1 MQIRL
6 PPRETLA
13 RSSNVP
19 MAEELEISVG
29 GVQYLLIPSQENF
42 LHNVTIENDFLALV
56 LVYTTSPGQVITKS
70 ALHRFRSEVLD
81 QDDVFRAEFFSNI
94 VFFGAKEKDL
104 RVERGALNEFDD
116 DHVKSQTFVA
126 GDAFSDI
133 APGPT
138 ETAACVQTLIDA
150 GAIIVGKVKLMAM
163 IMREEPLECVEFTAP
178 FNPRADGYQVPS
190 GSSHGSAAGISSYDW
205 LDFSVGS
212 DTNGSG
218 RKPASYNG
226 CFSIRPT
233 TGIMNVDGVVA
244 FFPQF
249 DMPVFF
255 GRDISRFTDFI
266 SVWYGDSPMLR
277 PPSQTRFKIVYP
289 RDYLPT
295 PNPQQSLLIE
305 NFVTGLESALGI
317 KRVPLSIAE
326 LWRREVPDGEEY
338 DDVAAYL
345 ETAGIYPFYY
355 DQYHN
360 LADFRNEYQEKFG
373 KPPDVA
379 KSVSKEERDEC
390 LRRCEVYR
398 DWLLKRVFKA
408 DDENC
413 ITIMPLPIEVGKPNY
428 RDSKLPPESLLP
440 GFSALHMSP
449 IMRAPEVTAPVTKR
463 EEPLPIAVSVIGAPD
478 SDGRQSGSNF
488 TPASHEYIGAYP
500 RPDWANLVNF
510 LASHEAQVGHAQ
522 SAHAQSESSLETFAL
537 LHDIKTGSITKFS
550 ASEAGLE
557 EFTAHR
563 PPSSSSLLFLRGF
576 ASPAWLIRTKEI
588 YEASEDF
595 YRCHLD
601 FAAFRTSGSRDFYT
615 VPSLPSSHAHVFQL
629 KIPTIFTRTVVPFSH
644 EPEDLETAR
653 RQEWDAM
660 KKYFQSFRRKA
671 RVSDSMVRK
680 WLILSK
686 RTCVLE
692 QNSGLTL
699 AKNSQRVFRDLGVQD
714 QEKISGKPFS
724 IQSSYRKLLIFPA
737 PVKTYLFRA
746 DISSSRA
753 TKQIGASN
761 PAFIVKSSTRKAAQN
776 ICHLPFE
783 YGAHLNRELA
793 SRDVMYALSELL
805 HFAASAEIQFLN
817 VLQKYMNHELSFV
830 GAPEIAHGHSI
841 SLLNLRYIKMQLS
854 SHSQSL
860 AEVASLLRNRS
871 SLDWPLV
878 TKDED
883 YGLATIADKTATL
896 QLQDFEYLLQRA
908 VMLSHECDQG
918 MATLANSSAL
928 EESRRHA
935 SMAVKVQRLTIIGT
949 IFIPLSFAC
958 SVWGMNVAELG
969 SGPKSISMWF
979 ATAGP
984 VLFIS
989 YVIYKWDTIVYYWN
1003 RRATGRKAEVGPA

>member
-1 MQIRL
+1 M
-6 PPRETLA
+6 
-13 RSSNVP
+13 
-19 MAEELEISVG
+19 
-29 GVQYLLIPSQENF
+29 
-42 LHNVTIENDFLALV
+42 
-56 LVYTTSPGQVITKS
+56 
-70 ALHRFRSEVLD
+70 
-81 QDDVFRAEFFSNI
+81 
-94 VFFGAKEKDL
+94 
-104 RVERGALNEFDD
+104 
-116 DHVKSQTFVA
+116 
-126 GDAFSDI
+126 
-133 APGPT
+133 
-138 ETAACVQTLIDA
+138 
-150 GAIIVGKVKLMAM
+150 
-163 IMREEPLECVEFTAP
+163 
-178 FNPRADGYQVPS
+178 
-190 GSSHGSAAGISSYDW
+190 
-205 LDFSVGS
+205 
-212 DTNGSG
+212 
-218 RKPASYNG
+218 
-226 CFSIRPT
+226 
-233 TGIMNVDGVVA
+233 
-244 FFPQF
+244 
-249 DMPVFF
+249 
-255 GRDISRFTDFI
+255 
-266 SVWYGDSPMLR
+266 
-277 PPSQTRFKIVYP
+277 
-289 RDYLPT
+289 
-295 PNPQQSLLIE
+295 
-305 NFVTGLESALGI
+305 
-317 KRVPLSIAE
+317 
-326 LWRREVPDGEEY
+326 
-338 DDVAAYL
+338 
-345 ETAGIYPFYY
+345 
-355 DQYHN
+355 
-360 LADFRNEYQEKFG
+360 
-373 KPPDVA
+373 
-379 KSVSKEERDEC
+379 
-390 LRRCEVYR
+390 
-398 DWLLKRVFKA
+398 
-408 DDENC
+408 
-413 ITIMPLPIEVGKPNY
+413 
-428 RDSKLPPESLLP
+428 RDS
-440 GFSALHMSP
+440 
-449 IMRAPEVTAPVTKR
+449 R
-463 EEPLPIAVSVIGAPD
+463 D

-680 WLILSK
+680 WLILRK

-692 QNSGLTL
+692 QNVTVEIGRSKDSNSCRAIVWLDTGREL
-699 AKNSQRVFRDLGVQD
+699 A
-714 QEKISGKPFS
+714 ES
-724 IQSSYRKLLIFPA
+724 IQGPWSPRPGKNFWETFLH
-737 PVKTYLFRA
+737 PV
-746 DISSSRA
+746 IVPRA
-753 TKQIGASN
+753 TKQTGASN

-860 AEVASLLRNRS
+860 AEVASLLRNMS